1 MTLKT
6 NRMVLMKE
14 KPTKSPRFP
23 PILLT
28 NEEKLNSSEDVDTST
43 IVVG

>member
-1 MTLKT
+1 MNLKT

-28 NEEKLNSSEDVDTST
+28 NEEKLISFEDVDTST
-43 IVVG
+43 FVDG